1 MENKPEI
8 IRPELEEGEKL
19 SPLTPYSGLTTLGK
33 EIKISP
39 KAYANVYQ
47 PGHSIGF
54 PGESIRVNIN
64 IGNSNGAVLIMSI
77 QAWEA
82 LNNGEDIKINTMK
95 EEKKRLFIKPKSNK
109 L

>member
-19 SPLTPYSGLTTLGK
+19 TPLTPYSGLTTLGK

-47 PGHSIGF
+47 PGHSMGF
-54 PGESIRVNIN
+54 PGESIQVNIN
-64 IGNSNGAVLIMSI
+64 IGKSNRAALIMSI
-77 QAWEA
+77 EAWEA
-82 LNNGEDIKINTMK
+82 LNNNEEIYINTLK
-95 EEKKRLFIKPKSNK
+95 EIKQKLFIKHKTK
-109 L
+109 